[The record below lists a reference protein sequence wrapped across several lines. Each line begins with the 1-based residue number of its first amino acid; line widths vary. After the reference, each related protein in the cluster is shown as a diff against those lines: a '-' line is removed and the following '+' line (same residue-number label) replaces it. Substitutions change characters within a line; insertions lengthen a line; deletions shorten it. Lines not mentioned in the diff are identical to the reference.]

1 MGLTPLTFAGISQY
15 SQDFQTI
22 LQRVTTIASFP
33 LNQLKNEQ
41 QDVAAKRLLTSEL
54 SNSVKLLGDKITA
67 LKDVAANRAVS
78 ATSSNTSKL
87 TIDSVNTDTLTTY
100 NITDV
105 TLIAVAASETSLSS
119 YASSTATQVSASGS
133 VRLTVGTTQYDI
145 ALPSGENNLVG
156 LRDKINT
163 LNSGVTATILTV
175 DATTNYLSISAN
187 ATGAKVVDLREDPLG
202 LNTSLLTATN
212 QGSNLNFKLNGVQV
226 SRSSNLVND
235 LVSGVSF
242 TLKQTTSV
250 AETLSIGLSS
260 DRSKLSAAVS
270 GFIDAYNTV
279 QAKITGQVGKT
290 AGLLTGDFLVRE
302 AQDILRKVSSF
313 GLGAG
318 SVKNWSDLGVNFSTA
333 GQISF
338 EVGIFNTLSQT
349 QLQDSFSFFKDT
361 TGLGSLSKSTDGFSQ
376 DVSGLAAIQID
387 QYGKTDSRLTE
398 QIAKLEDRI
407 SVLRQTYLQ
416 KLQTADALLG
426 NFESQRNVVSA
437 SLDGLNLVLYGKR
450 NG

>member
-78 ATSSNTSKL
+78 ATSSNISKL

-105 TLIAVAASETSLSS
+105 TSIAVAASETSLSS

-133 VRLTVGTTQYDI
+133 VRLTVGTTLYDI
-145 ALPSGENNLVG
+145 ALTSGENNLVG

-175 DATTNYLSISAN
+175 DAGTNYLSISAN
-187 ATGAKVVDLREDPLG
+187 ATGAKVVALREDPLG

-226 SRSSNLVND
+226 GRSSNLVND

-338 EVGIFNTLSQT
+338 EVGMFNALSQT

-361 TGLGSLSKSTDGFSQ
+361 TGLGALSKSTDGFSQ
-376 DVSGLAAIQID
+376 DVTGLASIQID

-398 QIAKLEDRI
+398 QIAKLEERI

-416 KLQTADALLG
+416 KLQVADALLG

-437 SLDGLNLVLYGKR
+437 SIDGLNLVLYGKQ

>member
-1 MGLTPLTFAGISQY
+1 MGLTPLTFTGISQY

-41 QDVAAKRLLTSEL
+41 QDVATKRQLTSEL

-105 TLIAVAASETSLSS
+105 TSIAVAASETTLSS

-133 VRLTVGTTQYDI
+133 VRLTVGATLYDI
-145 ALPSGENNLVG
+145 ALTSEENNLVG
-156 LRDKINT
+156 LRDKINA

-175 DATTNYLSISAN
+175 DAGTNYLSLSAN
-187 ATGAKVVDLREDPLG
+187 ATGAKVVALREDPLG
-202 LNTSLLTATN
+202 LNTNLVTATN

-226 SRSSNLVND
+226 GRSSNLVND

-250 AETLSIGLSS
+250 AETLAIGLSS

-313 GLGAG
+313 GLGTG
-318 SVKNWSDLGVNFSTA
+318 SVKSWSDLGVNFSTA

-338 EVGIFNTLSQT
+338 EVGIFNAMSQT
-349 QLQDSFSFFKDT
+349 QLQDTFSFFKDT
-361 TGLGSLSKSTDGFSQ
+361 TGLGALSKSTDGFSQ
-376 DVSGLAAIQID
+376 DVTGLAAIQID

-416 KLQTADALLG
+416 KLQVADALLG
-426 NFESQRNVVSA
+426 NFESQRNIVSA
-437 SLDGLNLVLYGKR
+437 SIDGLNLVLYGKR

>member
-67 LKDVAANRAVS
+67 LKDVAANRAVA

-105 TLIAVAASETSLSS
+105 TSIAVAASETSLSS

-133 VRLTVGTTQYDI
+133 VRLTVGTTLYDI
-145 ALPSGENNLVG
+145 ALTSGENNLVG

-175 DATTNYLSISAN
+175 AAGTNYLSISAN
-187 ATGAKVVDLREDPLG
+187 ATGAKVVALREDPLG

-226 SRSSNLVND
+226 GRSSNLVND

-338 EVGIFNTLSQT
+338 EVGMFNALSQT

-361 TGLGSLSKSTDGFSQ
+361 TGLGTLSKSTDGFSQ
-376 DVSGLAAIQID
+376 DVTGLASIQID

-398 QIAKLEDRI
+398 QIAKLEERI

-416 KLQTADALLG
+416 KLQVADALLG

-437 SLDGLNLVLYGKR
+437 SIDGLNLVLYGKQ

>member
-105 TLIAVAASETSLSS
+105 TSIAVAASETSLSS

-133 VRLTVGTTQYDI
+133 VRLTVGTTLYDI
-145 ALPSGENNLVG
+145 ALTSGENNLVG

-175 DATTNYLSISAN
+175 AAGTNYLSISAN
-187 ATGAKVVDLREDPLG
+187 ATGAKVVALREDPLG
-202 LNTSLLTATN
+202 LDTSLLTATN

-226 SRSSNLVND
+226 GRSSNLVND

-338 EVGIFNTLSQT
+338 EVGMFNALSQT

-361 TGLGSLSKSTDGFSQ
+361 TGLGALSKSTDGFSQ
-376 DVSGLAAIQID
+376 DVTGLASIQID

-416 KLQTADALLG
+416 KLQVADALLG

-437 SLDGLNLVLYGKR
+437 SIDGLNLVLYGKQ

>member
-105 TLIAVAASETSLSS
+105 TSIAVAAAETSLSS

-133 VRLTVGTTQYDI
+133 VRLTVGTTLYDI
-145 ALPSGENNLVG
+145 ALTSGENNLVG

-175 DATTNYLSISAN
+175 DAGTNYLSISAN
-187 ATGAKVVDLREDPLG
+187 ATGAKVVALREDPLG

-226 SRSSNLVND
+226 GRSSNLVND

-338 EVGIFNTLSQT
+338 EVGIFNALSQT

-361 TGLGSLSKSTDGFSQ
+361 TGLGALSKSTDGFSQ
-376 DVSGLAAIQID
+376 DVTGLASIQID

-398 QIAKLEDRI
+398 QIAKLEERI

-416 KLQTADALLG
+416 KLQVADALLG

-437 SLDGLNLVLYGKR
+437 SIDGLNLVLYGKQ